1 MENFNIQR
9 FGNVCSRLV
18 MIRKQ
23 EYFRMFLGLMLVF
36 TFFSVLACNPFK
48 LEALSDET
56 SKLAFLCK
64 MSGFISV
71 ISAVYVV
78 LSGAMIISDLKTK
91 QQRID
96 ELALPA
102 TNLEKFVARA
112 IGSTL
117 LAVVI
122 FLVAFF
128 VADLLQMLINM
139 LLHKGTFAST
149 TVMIKD
155 AITKIRILDIK
166 PSAEET
172 VMSVSISNILS
183 FLAPNACYILG
194 GMLFRKTAWLK
205 TSLALIILGIIIFSL
220 FVGYG
225 YLVYKY
231 TDYVVYIPE
240 WIQSKWFSTT
250 LSIVQ
255 IVVCYYFAYRIYCRL
270 QAINTRWLNI

>member
-48 LEALSDET
+48 LEALSDEDY
-56 SKLAFLCK
+56 KLAFLK
-64 MSGFISV
+64 ISGFIGV
-71 ISAVYVV
+71 ISAIYVV

-117 LAVVI
+117 LAVIILV
-122 FLVAFF
+122 VAFF

-139 LLHKGTFAST
+139 LLHKGMFAST

-172 VMSVSISNILS
+172 FMSVSMSNILS

-205 TSLALIILGIIIFSL
+205 TSLALIIPGVIISNL

>member
-18 MIRKQ
+18 MIRKK

-56 SKLAFLCK
+56 YKLAFLK
-64 MSGFISV
+64 ISGLIGV
-71 ISAVYVV
+71 ISFIIVV
-78 LSGAMIISDLKTK
+78 LSGSMIISDLKTK

-139 LLHKGTFAST
+139 LLHKGTFASI
-149 TVMIKD
+149 TVAVKD
-155 AITKIRILDIK
+155 TIMKTRDFDIT
-166 PSAEET
+166 PFQHET
-172 VMSVSISNILS
+172 AMATLISTLLS
-183 FLAPNACYILG
+183 FLGANTTYVLG
-194 GMLFRKTAWLK
+194 GMLFRKSAWLK
-205 TSLALIILGIIIFSL
+205 TSLALILLAIIVFSL
-220 FVGYG
+220 FVGYA

-240 WIQSKWFSTT
+240 WVSNSWFSVTFN
-250 LSIVQ
+250 IVQ

>member
-23 EYFRMFLGLMLVF
+23 EYFRMFLGLMLAF

-48 LEALSDET
+48 LEALSDEDY
-56 SKLAFLCK
+56 KLAFLK
-64 MSGFISV
+64 ISGLIGV
-71 ISAVYVV
+71 ISLIIVV
-78 LSGAMIISDLKTK
+78 LSGSMIISDLKTK

-117 LAVVI
+117 LAVIILV
-122 FLVAFF
+122 VAFF
-128 VADLLQMLINM
+128 IADLLQMLINM
-139 LLHKGTFAST
+139 LLHKGTFASI
-149 TVMIKD
+149 TVAVKD
-155 AITKIRILDIK
+155 TIMKTRDFDITPYMED
-166 PSAEET
+166 SG
-172 VMSVSISNILS
+172 MSISMAVTLSILT
-183 FLAPNACYILG
+183 PNAFYILG

-205 TSLALIILGIIIFSL
+205 TSLALVLLAIIVFSL

>member
-56 SKLAFLCK
+56 YKLAFLK
-64 MSGFISV
+64 ISGFIGV
-71 ISAVYVV
+71 ISAIYVV

-139 LLHKGTFAST
+139 LLHKGTFASI
-149 TVMIKD
+149 TVAVKD
-155 AITKIRILDIK
+155 TIMKLEELDTLDVK
-166 PSAEET
+166 KERS
-172 VMSVSISNILS
+172 MLVSISMVMTL
-183 FLAPNACYILG
+183 FATNAYYILG
-194 GMLFRKTAWLK
+194 GMLFRKSAWLK
-205 TSLALIILGIIIFSL
+205 ASLAFVLLTIIVFSL
-220 FVGYG
+220 FVGYA

-231 TDYVVYIPE
+231 TDYVVYIPGWLNNE
-240 WIQSKWFSTT
+240 LGLVIFNT
-250 LSIVQ
+250 IQ

>member
-23 EYFRMFLGLMLVF
+23 EYFRMFLGLMLAF
-36 TFFSVLACNPFK
+36 TFFSVLACNPFH
-48 LEALSDET
+48 LEALSDEDY
-56 SKLAFLCK
+56 KLAFLK
-64 MSGFISV
+64 ISGLIGV
-71 ISAVYVV
+71 ISLIIVV
-78 LSGAMIISDLKTK
+78 LSGSMIISDLKTK

-117 LAVVI
+117 LAVIILV
-122 FLVAFF
+122 VAFF
-128 VADLLQMLINM
+128 IADLLQMLINM
-139 LLHKGTFAST
+139 LLHKGTFASI
-149 TVMIKD
+149 TVAVKD
-155 AITKIRILDIK
+155 TIMKTRDFDITPYIED
-166 PSAEET
+166 SG
-172 VMSVSISNILS
+172 MSISMAVTLYT
-183 FLAPNACYILG
+183 LTPNAFYILG

-205 TSLALIILGIIIFSL
+205 TSLALVLLAIIVFSL

-240 WIQSKWFSTT
+240 WVSNSWFSVTFN
-250 LSIVQ
+250 IVQ
-255 IVVCYYFAYRIYCRL
+255 IAVCYYFAYRIYCRL

>member
-18 MIRKQ
+18 MIRKK
-23 EYFRMFLGLMLVF
+23 EYFKMFLGLMLAF
-36 TFFSVLACNPFK
+36 TLCCVLACNPFH
-48 LEALSDET
+48 LEALSDEDY
-56 SKLAFLCK
+56 KLAFLK
-64 MSGFISV
+64 ISGLIGV
-71 ISAVYVV
+71 ISFIIVV
-78 LSGAMIISDLKTK
+78 LSGSMIISDLKTK

-122 FLVAFF
+122 LVVAFF

-172 VMSVSISNILS
+172 FMSVSMSNILS

-255 IVVCYYFAYRIYCRL
+255 IVVCYYLAYRIYCRL

>member
-23 EYFRMFLGLMLVF
+23 EYFRMFLGLMLAF
-36 TFFSVLACNPFK
+36 TFFSVLACNPFH
-48 LEALSDET
+48 LEALSDEDY
-56 SKLAFLCK
+56 KLAFLK
-64 MSGFISV
+64 ISGLIGV
-71 ISAVYVV
+71 ISFIIVV
-78 LSGAMIISDLKTK
+78 LSGSMIISDLKTK

-172 VMSVSISNILS
+172 FMSVSISNILS

>member
-36 TFFSVLACNPFK
+36 TFFSVMICNPLK
-48 LEALSDET
+48 LEALSNEDY
-56 SKLAFLCK
+56 KLAFLK
-64 MSGFISV
+64 ISGLIGV
-71 ISAVYVV
+71 ISLIIVV
-78 LSGAMIISDLKTK
+78 LSGSMIISDLKTK

-122 FLVAFF
+122 LVVAFF

-139 LLHKGTFAST
+139 LLHKGTFASI
-149 TVMIKD
+149 TVAVKD
-155 AITKIRILDIK
+155 TIMKLEELDTLDVK
-166 PSAEET
+166 KERS
-172 VMSVSISNILS
+172 MLVSISMVMTL
-183 FLAPNACYILG
+183 FATNAYYILG
-194 GMLFRKTAWLK
+194 GMLFRKSAWLK
-205 TSLALIILGIIIFSL
+205 ASLAFVLLTIIVFSL
-220 FVGYG
+220 FVGYA

-240 WIQSKWFSTT
+240 WLNNELGLVIFNTIQ
-250 LSIVQ
+250 IM
-255 IVVCYYFAYRIYCRL
+255 VCYYFAYRIYCRL

>member
-18 MIRKQ
+18 MIRKK
-23 EYFRMFLGLMLVF
+23 EYFKMFLGLMLAF
-36 TFFSVLACNPFK
+36 TLCCVLACNPFH
-48 LEALSDET
+48 LEALSDEDC
-56 SKLAFLCK
+56 KLAFLK
-64 MSGFISV
+64 ISGFIGVFSV
-71 ISAVYVV
+71 IYVV
-78 LSGAMIISDLKTK
+78 LSGAIIISDLKTK

-172 VMSVSISNILS
+172 FMSVSISNILS

>member
-48 LEALSDET
+48 LEALSDEDY
-56 SKLAFLCK
+56 KLAFLK
-64 MSGFISV
+64 ISGFIGV
-71 ISAVYVV
+71 ISAIYVV

-117 LAVVI
+117 LAVIILV
-122 FLVAFF
+122 VAFF

-139 LLHKGTFAST
+139 LLHKGTFASI
-149 TVMIKD
+149 TVAVKD
-155 AITKIRILDIK
+155 TIMKLEELDTLDVK
-166 PSAEET
+166 KERS
-172 VMSVSISNILS
+172 MLVSISMVMTL
-183 FLAPNACYILG
+183 FATNAYYILG
-194 GMLFRKTAWLK
+194 GMLFRKSAWLK
-205 TSLALIILGIIIFSL
+205 ASLAFVLLTIIVFSL
-220 FVGYG
+220 FVGYA

-240 WIQSKWFSTT
+240 WLNNELGLVIFNTIQ
-250 LSIVQ
+250 IM
-255 IVVCYYFAYRIYCRL
+255 VCYYFAYRIYCRL

>member
-48 LEALSDET
+48 LEALSDEDY
-56 SKLAFLCK
+56 KLAFLK
-64 MSGFISV
+64 ISGFIGV
-71 ISAVYVV
+71 ISAIYVV
-78 LSGAMIISDLKTK
+78 LSSAMIISDLKTK

-117 LAVVI
+117 LAVIILV
-122 FLVAFF
+122 VAFF

-172 VMSVSISNILS
+172 FMSVSMSNILS

-205 TSLALIILGIIIFSL
+205 TSLALIIPGIIISNL

-255 IVVCYYFAYRIYCRL
+255 IVVCYYLAYRIYCRL

>member
-56 SKLAFLCK
+56 YKLAFLK
-64 MSGFISV
+64 ISGFIGV
-71 ISAVYVV
+71 ISAIYVV

-122 FLVAFF
+122 LVVAFF

-139 LLHKGTFAST
+139 LLHKGTFASI
-149 TVMIKD
+149 TVAVKD
-155 AITKIRILDIK
+155 TIMKLEELDTLDVK
-166 PSAEET
+166 KERS
-172 VMSVSISNILS
+172 MLVSISMVMTL
-183 FLAPNACYILG
+183 FATNAYYILG
-194 GMLFRKTAWLK
+194 GMLFRKSAWLK
-205 TSLALIILGIIIFSL
+205 ASLAFVLLTIIVFSL
-220 FVGYG
+220 FVGYA

-240 WIQSKWFSTT
+240 WVSNSWFSVTFN
-250 LSIVQ
+250 IVQ
-255 IVVCYYFAYRIYCRL
+255 IVVCYYLAYRIYCRL

>member
-18 MIRKQ
+18 MIRKK

-56 SKLAFLCK
+56 YKLAFLK
-64 MSGFISV
+64 ISGLIGV
-71 ISAVYVV
+71 ISFIIVV
-78 LSGAMIISDLKTK
+78 LSGSMIISDLKTK

-102 TNLEKFVARA
+102 TNLEKFVARV

-122 FLVAFF
+122 LVVAFF

-139 LLHKGTFAST
+139 LLHKGTFASI
-149 TVMIKD
+149 TVAVKD
-155 AITKIRILDIK
+155 TIMKLEELDTLDVK
-166 PSAEET
+166 KERS
-172 VMSVSISNILS
+172 MLVSISMVMML
-183 FLAPNACYILG
+183 FATNAYYILG
-194 GMLFRKTAWLK
+194 GMLFRKSAWLK
-205 TSLALIILGIIIFSL
+205 ASLAFVLLTIIVFSL
-220 FVGYG
+220 FVGYA

-231 TDYVVYIPE
+231 TDYVVYIPG
-240 WIQSKWFSTT
+240 WLNNDLGLVIFNT
-250 LSIVQ
+250 IQ

>member
-23 EYFRMFLGLMLVF
+23 EYFRMFLGLMLAF

-56 SKLAFLCK
+56 YKLAFLK
-64 MSGFISV
+64 ISGFIGV
-71 ISAVYVV
+71 ISAIYVV

-172 VMSVSISNILS
+172 FMSVSMSNILS

-240 WIQSKWFSTT
+240 WIQSKWFSTMF
-250 LSIVQ
+250 SIAQ
-255 IVVCYYFAYRIYCRL
+255 IAVCYYLAYRIYCKL

>member
-18 MIRKQ
+18 MIRKK
-23 EYFRMFLGLMLVF
+23 EYFKMFLGLMLAF
-36 TFFSVLACNPFK
+36 TLCCVLACNPFH
-48 LEALSDET
+48 LEALSDEDY
-56 SKLAFLCK
+56 KLAFLK
-64 MSGFISV
+64 ISGLIGV
-71 ISAVYVV
+71 ISFIIVV
-78 LSGAMIISDLKTK
+78 LSGSMIISDLKTK

-117 LAVVI
+117 LAVIILV
-122 FLVAFF
+122 VAFF

-149 TVMIKD
+149 TVAVKD
-155 AITKIRILDIK
+155 TIMKLEELDTLDVK
-166 PSAEET
+166 KERS
-172 VMSVSISNILS
+172 MLVSISMVMTL
-183 FLAPNACYILG
+183 FATNAYYILG
-194 GMLFRKTAWLK
+194 GMLFRKSAWLK
-205 TSLALIILGIIIFSL
+205 ASLAFVLLTIIVFSL
-220 FVGYG
+220 FVGYA

-231 TDYVVYIPE
+231 TDYVAYIPE
-240 WIQSKWFSTT
+240 WLNNELGLVIFNT
-250 LSIVQ
+250 IQ

>member
-1 MENFNIQR
+1 
-9 FGNVCSRLV
+9 

-56 SKLAFLCK
+56 YKLAFLK
-64 MSGFISV
+64 ISGFIGV
-71 ISAVYVV
+71 ISAIYVV

-102 TNLEKFVARA
+102 TNLEKFVARV

-117 LAVVI
+117 LAVIILV
-122 FLVAFF
+122 VAFF

-139 LLHKGTFAST
+139 LLHKGTFASI
-149 TVMIKD
+149 TVTAMHMID
-155 AITKIRILDIK
+155 EASRIAIT
-166 PSAEET
+166 PFQHET
-172 VMSVSISNILS
+172 AMATLISTLLS
-183 FLAPNACYILG
+183 FFAANTAYVLG

-205 TSLALIILGIIIFSL
+205 TSLALVLLAIIVFSL

-240 WIQSKWFSTT
+240 WVSNSWFSVTFN
-250 LSIVQ
+250 IVQ

>member
-23 EYFRMFLGLMLVF
+23 EYLRTFLELMLVF
-36 TFFSVLACNPFK
+36 TFLSVFACNPFK
-48 LEALSDET
+48 LEALSNEAYQ
-56 SKLAFLCK
+56 LAFLNI
-64 MSGFISV
+64 SGLFGIISV
-71 ISAVYVV
+71 IYIV
-78 LSGAMIISDLKTK
+78 LGGSMIISDLKTK
-91 QQRID
+91 QQKID
-96 ELALPA
+96 ELLLPA
-102 TNLEKFVARA
+102 SNLEKFVARA

-117 LAVVI
+117 LVVVI
-122 FLVAFF
+122 LVVAFF

-139 LLHKGTFAST
+139 LLHKGTFASM
-149 TVMIKD
+149 TVMAKD
-155 AITKIRILDIK
+155 TIMKTRNFDIT
-166 PSAEET
+166 PYMGESG
-172 VMSVSISNILS
+172 MSISMTMTLLILT
-183 FLAPNACYILG
+183 PNAFYILG
-194 GMLFRKTAWLK
+194 GMLFRKSAWLK
-205 TSLALIILGIIIFSL
+205 TSLALVLLSIIVFSL

-240 WIQSKWFSTT
+240 WISNKWFS
-250 LSIVQ
+250 LIFNIVQ

>member
-23 EYFRMFLGLMLVF
+23 EYFRMFLGLMLAF
-36 TFFSVLACNPFK
+36 TFFSVMICNPLK
-48 LEALSDET
+48 LEALSDEDY
-56 SKLAFLCK
+56 KLAFLK
-64 MSGFISV
+64 ISGLIGIISS
-71 ISAVYVV
+71 IYVV

-122 FLVAFF
+122 LVVAFF

-139 LLHKGTFAST
+139 LLHKGTFASI
-149 TVMIKD
+149 TVAVKD
-155 AITKIRILDIK
+155 TIMKTRDFDITPYIED
-166 PSAEET
+166 SG
-172 VMSVSISNILS
+172 MSISMAVTLSILT
-183 FLAPNACYILG
+183 PNAFYILG

-205 TSLALIILGIIIFSL
+205 TSLALVLLAIIVFSL
-220 FVGYG
+220 FVGYA

-240 WIQSKWFSTT
+240 WVSNSWFSVTFN
-250 LSIVQ
+250 IVQ
-255 IVVCYYFAYRIYCRL
+255 IVVCYYLAYRIYCRL

>member
-48 LEALSDET
+48 LEALSDEDY
-56 SKLAFLCK
+56 KLAFLK
-64 MSGFISV
+64 ISGFIGV
-71 ISAVYVV
+71 ISAIYVV

-117 LAVVI
+117 LAVIILV
-122 FLVAFF
+122 VAFF

-172 VMSVSISNILS
+172 FMSVSMSNILS

-205 TSLALIILGIIIFSL
+205 TSLALIIPGIIISNL

>member
-1 MENFNIQR
+1 
-9 FGNVCSRLV
+9 

-23 EYFRMFLGLMLVF
+23 EYFRMFLGLMLAF
-36 TFFSVLACNPFK
+36 TFFSVLACNPFH
-48 LEALSDET
+48 LEALSDEDC
-56 SKLAFLCK
+56 KLAFLK
-64 MSGFISV
+64 ISGLIGV
-71 ISAVYVV
+71 ISAIYVV

-102 TNLEKFVARA
+102 TNLEKFVART

-172 VMSVSISNILS
+172 FMSVSMSNILS

>member
-56 SKLAFLCK
+56 YKLAFLK
-64 MSGFISV
+64 ISGFIGV
-71 ISAVYVV
+71 ISAIYVV

-139 LLHKGTFAST
+139 LLHKGTFASI
-149 TVMIKD
+149 TVAVKD
-155 AITKIRILDIK
+155 TIMKLEELDTLDVK
-166 PSAEET
+166 KERS
-172 VMSVSISNILS
+172 MLVSISMVMML
-183 FLAPNACYILG
+183 FATNAYYILG
-194 GMLFRKTAWLK
+194 GMLFRKSAWLK
-205 TSLALIILGIIIFSL
+205 ASLAFVLLTIIVFSL
-220 FVGYG
+220 FVGYA

-231 TDYVVYIPE
+231 TDYVVYIPG
-240 WIQSKWFSTT
+240 WLNNDLGLVIFNT
-250 LSIVQ
+250 IQ
-255 IVVCYYFAYRIYCRL
+255 IVVCYYFAYRIYCKL

>member
-18 MIRKQ
+18 MIRKK
-23 EYFRMFLGLMLVF
+23 EYFKMFLGLMLAF
-36 TFFSVLACNPFK
+36 TLCCVLACNPFH
-48 LEALSDET
+48 LEALSDEDY
-56 SKLAFLCK
+56 KLAFLQI
-64 MSGFISV
+64 SGFIGV
-71 ISAVYVV
+71 ISAIYVV
-78 LSGAMIISDLKTK
+78 LSGAIIISDLKTK

-122 FLVAFF
+122 LVVAFF

-139 LLHKGTFAST
+139 LLHKGTFASI
-149 TVMIKD
+149 TVAVKD
-155 AITKIRILDIK
+155 TIMKLEELDTLDVK
-166 PSAEET
+166 KERS
-172 VMSVSISNILS
+172 MLVSISMVMTL
-183 FLAPNACYILG
+183 FATNAYYILG

-255 IVVCYYFAYRIYCRL
+255 IVVCYYLAYRIYCRL

>member
-56 SKLAFLCK
+56 YKLAFLK
-64 MSGFISV
+64 ISGFIGV
-71 ISAVYVV
+71 ISAIYVV

-102 TNLEKFVARA
+102 TNLEKFVARV

-139 LLHKGTFAST
+139 LLHKGTFASI
-149 TVMIKD
+149 TVAVKD
-155 AITKIRILDIK
+155 TIMKLEELDTLDVK
-166 PSAEET
+166 KERS
-172 VMSVSISNILS
+172 MLVSISMVMML
-183 FLAPNACYILG
+183 FATNAYYILG
-194 GMLFRKTAWLK
+194 GMLFRKSAWLK
-205 TSLALIILGIIIFSL
+205 ASLAFVLLTIIVFSL
-220 FVGYG
+220 FVGYA

-231 TDYVVYIPE
+231 TDYVVYIPG
-240 WIQSKWFSTT
+240 WLNNDLGLVIFNT
-250 LSIVQ
+250 IQ

>member
-1 MENFNIQR
+1 
-9 FGNVCSRLV
+9 

-56 SKLAFLCK
+56 YKLAFLK
-64 MSGFISV
+64 ISGFIGV
-71 ISAVYVV
+71 ISAIYVV

-172 VMSVSISNILS
+172 FMSVSMSNILS

>member
-18 MIRKQ
+18 MIRKK

-56 SKLAFLCK
+56 YKLAFLK
-64 MSGFISV
+64 ISGLIGV
-71 ISAVYVV
+71 ISFIIVV
-78 LSGAMIISDLKTK
+78 LSGSMIISDLKTK

-102 TNLEKFVARA
+102 TNLEKFVARV

-122 FLVAFF
+122 LVVAFF

-139 LLHKGTFAST
+139 LLHKGTFASI
-149 TVMIKD
+149 TVAVKD
-155 AITKIRILDIK
+155 TIMKTRDFDIT
-166 PSAEET
+166 PFQHET
-172 VMSVSISNILS
+172 AMATLISTLLS
-183 FLAPNACYILG
+183 FLGANTTYVLG
-194 GMLFRKTAWLK
+194 GMLFRKSAWLK
-205 TSLALIILGIIIFSL
+205 TSLALILLAIIVFSL
-220 FVGYG
+220 FVGYA

-240 WIQSKWFSTT
+240 WVSNSWFSVTFN
-250 LSIVQ
+250 IVQ

>member
-18 MIRKQ
+18 MIRKK
-23 EYFRMFLGLMLVF
+23 EYFKMFLGLMLAF
-36 TFFSVLACNPFK
+36 TLCCVLACNPFH
-48 LEALSDET
+48 LEALSDEDC
-56 SKLAFLCK
+56 KLAFLK
-64 MSGFISV
+64 ISGFIGVFSV
-71 ISAVYVV
+71 IYVV
-78 LSGAMIISDLKTK
+78 LSGAIIISDLKTK

-102 TNLEKFVARA
+102 TNLEKFVARV

-122 FLVAFF
+122 LVVAFF

-139 LLHKGTFAST
+139 LLHKGTFASI
-149 TVMIKD
+149 TVAVKD
-155 AITKIRILDIK
+155 TIMKTRDFDIT
-166 PSAEET
+166 PFQHET
-172 VMSVSISNILS
+172 AMATLISTLLS
-183 FLAPNACYILG
+183 FLGANTTYVLG
-194 GMLFRKTAWLK
+194 GMLFRKSAWLK
-205 TSLALIILGIIIFSL
+205 TSLALILLAIIVFSL
-220 FVGYG
+220 FVGYA

-240 WIQSKWFSTT
+240 WVSNSWFSVTFN
-250 LSIVQ
+250 IVQ

>member
-56 SKLAFLCK
+56 YKLAFLK
-64 MSGFISV
+64 ISGFIGV
-71 ISAVYVV
+71 ISAIYVV

-91 QQRID
+91 QERID

-122 FLVAFF
+122 LVVAFF

-172 VMSVSISNILS
+172 FMSVSMSNILS

-205 TSLALIILGIIIFSL
+205 TSLALIIPGIIISNL

-255 IVVCYYFAYRIYCRL
+255 IVVCYYLAYRIYCRL

>member
-18 MIRKQ
+18 MIRKK
-23 EYFRMFLGLMLVF
+23 EYFKMFLGLMLAF
-36 TFFSVLACNPFK
+36 TLCCVLACNPFH
-48 LEALSDET
+48 LEALSDEDC
-56 SKLAFLCK
+56 KLAFLK
-64 MSGFISV
+64 ISGFIGVFSV
-71 ISAVYVV
+71 IYVV

-102 TNLEKFVARA
+102 TNLEKFVARV

-122 FLVAFF
+122 LVVAFF

-139 LLHKGTFAST
+139 LLHKGTFASI
-149 TVMIKD
+149 TVAVKD
-155 AITKIRILDIK
+155 TIMKLEELDTLDVK
-166 PSAEET
+166 KERS
-172 VMSVSISNILS
+172 MLVSISMVMML
-183 FLAPNACYILG
+183 FATNAYYILG
-194 GMLFRKTAWLK
+194 GMLFRKSAWLK
-205 TSLALIILGIIIFSL
+205 ASLAFVLLTIIVFSL
-220 FVGYG
+220 FVGYA

-231 TDYVVYIPE
+231 TDYVVYIPG
-240 WIQSKWFSTT
+240 WLNNDLGLVIFNT
-250 LSIVQ
+250 IQ

-270 QAINTRWLNI
+270 QAINTRWLKI

>member
-56 SKLAFLCK
+56 YKLAFLK
-64 MSGFISV
+64 ISGFIGV
-71 ISAVYVV
+71 ISAIYVV

-102 TNLEKFVARA
+102 TNLEKFVARV

-122 FLVAFF
+122 LVVAFF

-139 LLHKGTFAST
+139 LLHKGTFASI
-149 TVMIKD
+149 TVAVKD
-155 AITKIRILDIK
+155 TIMKLEELDTLDVK
-166 PSAEET
+166 KERS
-172 VMSVSISNILS
+172 MLVSISMVMTL
-183 FLAPNACYILG
+183 FATNAYYILG
-194 GMLFRKTAWLK
+194 GMLFRKSAWLK
-205 TSLALIILGIIIFSL
+205 ASLAFVLLTIIVFSL
-220 FVGYG
+220 FVGYA

-231 TDYVVYIPE
+231 TDYVVYIPGWLNNE
-240 WIQSKWFSTT
+240 LGLVIFNT
-250 LSIVQ
+250 IQ

>member
-56 SKLAFLCK
+56 YKLAFLK
-64 MSGFISV
+64 ISGFIGVFSV
-71 ISAVYVV
+71 IYVV

-102 TNLEKFVARA
+102 TNLEKFVARV

-122 FLVAFF
+122 LVVAFF

-139 LLHKGTFAST
+139 LLHKGTFASI
-149 TVMIKD
+149 TVAVKD
-155 AITKIRILDIK
+155 TIMKLEELDTLDVK
-166 PSAEET
+166 KERS
-172 VMSVSISNILS
+172 MLVSISMVMML
-183 FLAPNACYILG
+183 FATNAYYILG
-194 GMLFRKTAWLK
+194 GMLFRKSAWLK
-205 TSLALIILGIIIFSL
+205 ASLAFVLLTIIVFSL
-220 FVGYG
+220 FVGYA

-240 WIQSKWFSTT
+240 WASNSWFSVTFN
-250 LSIVQ
+250 IVQ
-255 IVVCYYFAYRIYCRL
+255 IAVCYYLAYRIYCRL

>member
-56 SKLAFLCK
+56 YKLAFLK
-64 MSGFISV
+64 ISGFIGV
-71 ISAVYVV
+71 ISAIYVV

-122 FLVAFF
+122 LVVAFF

-139 LLHKGTFAST
+139 LLHKGTFASI
-149 TVMIKD
+149 TVAVKD
-155 AITKIRILDIK
+155 TIMKLEELDTLDVK
-166 PSAEET
+166 KERSMP
-172 VMSVSISNILS
+172 VSISMVMTL
-183 FLAPNACYILG
+183 FATNAYYILG
-194 GMLFRKTAWLK
+194 GMLFRKSAWLK
-205 TSLALIILGIIIFSL
+205 ASLAFVLLTIIVFSL
-220 FVGYG
+220 FVGYA

-240 WIQSKWFSTT
+240 WVSNSWFSVTFN
-250 LSIVQ
+250 IVQ

>member
-56 SKLAFLCK
+56 YKLAFLK
-64 MSGFISV
+64 ISGLIGV
-71 ISAVYVV
+71 ISLIIVV
-78 LSGAMIISDLKTK
+78 LSGSMIISDLKTK

-117 LAVVI
+117 LAVIILV
-122 FLVAFF
+122 VAFF
-128 VADLLQMLINM
+128 IADLLQMLINM
-139 LLHKGTFAST
+139 LLHKGTFASI
-149 TVMIKD
+149 TVAVKD
-155 AITKIRILDIK
+155 TIMKTRDFDITPYMED
-166 PSAEET
+166 SG
-172 VMSVSISNILS
+172 MSISMAVTLSILT
-183 FLAPNACYILG
+183 PNAFYILG

-205 TSLALIILGIIIFSL
+205 TSLALVLLAIIVFSL
-220 FVGYG
+220 FVGYA

-240 WIQSKWFSTT
+240 WASNSWFSVTFN
-250 LSIVQ
+250 IVQ
-255 IVVCYYFAYRIYCRL
+255 IAVCYYFAYRIYCRL

>member
-18 MIRKQ
+18 MIRKK
-23 EYFRMFLGLMLVF
+23 EYFKMFLGLMLAF
-36 TFFSVLACNPFK
+36 TLCCVLACNPFH
-48 LEALSDET
+48 LEALSDEDC
-56 SKLAFLCK
+56 KLAFLK
-64 MSGFISV
+64 ISGFIGVFSV
-71 ISAVYVV
+71 IYVV
-78 LSGAMIISDLKTK
+78 LSGAIIISDLKTK

-172 VMSVSISNILS
+172 FMSVSMSNILS

>member
-23 EYFRMFLGLMLVF
+23 EYFRMFLGLMLAF
-36 TFFSVLACNPFK
+36 TFFSVLACNPFH
-48 LEALSDET
+48 LEALSDEDC
-56 SKLAFLCK
+56 KLAFLK
-64 MSGFISV
+64 ISGLIGV
-71 ISAVYVV
+71 ISAIYVV

-102 TNLEKFVARA
+102 TNLEKFVARV

-117 LAVVI
+117 LAVIILV
-122 FLVAFF
+122 VAFF

-139 LLHKGTFAST
+139 LLHKGTFASI
-149 TVMIKD
+149 TVAVKD
-155 AITKIRILDIK
+155 TIMKLEELDTLDVK
-166 PSAEET
+166 KERS
-172 VMSVSISNILS
+172 MLVSISMVMTL
-183 FLAPNACYILG
+183 FATNAYYILG
-194 GMLFRKTAWLK
+194 GMLFRKSAWLK
-205 TSLALIILGIIIFSL
+205 ASLAFVLLTIIVFSL
-220 FVGYG
+220 FVGYA

-231 TDYVVYIPE
+231 TDYVAYIPE
-240 WIQSKWFSTT
+240 WLNNELGLVIFNT
-250 LSIVQ
+250 IQ

>member
-1 MENFNIQR
+1 
-9 FGNVCSRLV
+9 

-23 EYFRMFLGLMLVF
+23 EYFRMFLGLMLAF
-36 TFFSVLACNPFK
+36 TFFCVLACNPFH
-48 LEALSDET
+48 LEALSDEDC
-56 SKLAFLCK
+56 KLAFLK
-64 MSGFISV
+64 ISGFIGV
-71 ISAVYVV
+71 ISAISVV

-102 TNLEKFVARA
+102 TNLEKFVARV

-122 FLVAFF
+122 LVVAFF

-139 LLHKGTFAST
+139 LLHKGTFASI
-149 TVMIKD
+149 TVAVKD
-155 AITKIRILDIK
+155 TIMKLEELDTLDVK
-166 PSAEET
+166 KERS
-172 VMSVSISNILS
+172 MLVSISMVMTL
-183 FLAPNACYILG
+183 FATNAYYILG
-194 GMLFRKTAWLK
+194 GMLFRKSAWLK
-205 TSLALIILGIIIFSL
+205 ASLAFVLLTIIVFSL
-220 FVGYG
+220 FVGYA

-240 WIQSKWFSTT
+240 WVSNSWFSVTFN
-250 LSIVQ
+250 IVQ
-255 IVVCYYFAYRIYCRL
+255 IVVCYYLAYRIYCRL